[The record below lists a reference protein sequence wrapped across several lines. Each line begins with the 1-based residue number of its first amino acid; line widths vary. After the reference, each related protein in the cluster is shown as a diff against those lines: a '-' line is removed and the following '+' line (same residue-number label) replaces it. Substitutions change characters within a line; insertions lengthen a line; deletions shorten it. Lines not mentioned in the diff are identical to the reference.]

1 MMCTPDGASCALAAP
16 SGGFASVAD
25 ALRVA
30 RAVAGYLNSP
40 AAGDLDGPAR
50 GEALEQ
56 LATIASL
63 LGAAHNGLLRRFD
76 ADDGHDADGYASS
89 AAWLAGKTRLGR
101 KDAKAAVRQMRLL
114 ARHPLLDAAT
124 TTGAVTVSWA
134 KEIAGWTGRI
144 DHEELQS
151 EADQILIDAAK
162 AGADL
167 DDLKIIAQAAYEAWR
182 AQEPDPEEDPRGR
195 GFGDRYLDLE
205 TTMDGAG
212 RIRGDLTPECA
223 AAVTAVLEALGKSRG
238 PEDFRTAGQR
248 YHDALQEGCELL
260 IRAKMV
266 PDRAGADTRV
276 DVTIPLSSLRD
287 LDGSSVIEDTWLRA
301 RAGEHGYL
309 IGADAEAAACDALI
323 VPIVTGS
330 PNWALISEMIT
341 LVTDAYH
348 HASATAGAPLPPQ
361 AWEALQYALARLA
374 IQFVSGP
381 GALASALR
389 RSLLGAPLNTKSV
402 ILDIG
407 YSDTIPDSIRR
418 AVIARDKRCAWP
430 GGCHRRPAAC
440 DVHHVKHKKHGGK
453 TSVKDCVLLCN
464 YHHDICVHRMGWDL
478 ELLPDGSTRATSPDK
493 QTVLRSHGPPPTT
506 QPTR

>member
-1 MMCTPDGASCALAAP
+1 MMCTPAGAGCALAAP

-25 ALRVA
+25 ALRVG

-40 AAGDLDGPAR
+40 AAGDLQGPAR

-56 LATIASL
+56 LAAIASL
-63 LGAAHNGLLRRFD
+63 LGAAHNGLLRQFD

-151 EADQILIDAAK
+151 EADQILIDAAQ

-223 AAVTAVLEALGKSRG
+223 AAVTAVLEALGKRRG

-276 DVTIPLSSLRD
+276 DVHIGIRD
-287 LDGSSVIEDTWLRA
+287 LLEMDGASIIEDTWLRA

-309 IGADAEAAACDALI
+309 TGADAEAVACDALM

-341 LVTDAYH
+341 LVTDAHH
-348 HASATAGAPLPPQ
+348 HASAKAGAPLPPQ

-381 GALASALR
+381 NALASALR

-407 YSDTIPDSIRR
+407 YSDTIPESIRR
-418 AVIARDKRCAWP
+418 AVIARDKGCAWP

-506 QPTR
+506 QPTG